1 MGISP
6 EVPGA
11 YCPFTTLTCSNRKD
25 RKEFDMD
32 MGYIYE
38 ELGWFDDG
46 LVTGKIDRR
55 KTVAEV
61 VSKLPE
67 EVQDFVLDKVRWFT
81 ISAQN
86 YAIAF
91 PFSILVPRVL
101 DDGRINFRIIMLSPC
116 IQDAPL
122 EHAVFTIAHEIA
134 HSWLEHGPTGTRED
148 FDALE
153 MQADALA
160 ADWGFPR
167 PQGTEG

>member
-1 MGISP
+1 
-6 EVPGA
+6 
-11 YCPFTTLTCSNRKD
+11 
-25 RKEFDMD
+25 MD
-32 MGYIYE
+32 MSYIYE

-46 LVTGKIDRR
+46 IVADKIDLQ

-67 EVQDFVLDKVRWFT
+67 EAQDFVLDKVRWFT

-91 PFSILVPRVL
+91 PFSIQGPRTL
-101 DDGRINFRIIMLSPC
+101 DDGRVSFRIIMLSPS

-122 EHAVFTIAHEIA
+122 ERAVFTIAHEIA

-148 FDALE
+148 FDTLE
-153 MQADALA
+153 AEADALSA
-160 ADWGFPR
+160 EWGFPR
-167 PQGTEG
+167 PQETQG